1 MNREYDEIALSSYI
15 DGELDP
21 ESFQKIEAFIE
32 KDAHARK
39 YVLNAVKTAARLR
52 ASMNGVLS
60 EKIPERLTRTVLLQ
74 QNGKARRSSIVQPLL
89 RFAAAVLLI
98 LLGFGAANLI
108 PTTTNDPIA
117 SLAVPFAPGYSRV
130 LGEAM
135 EHNLSGISRQWQ
147 SPEKR
152 IITVTPVQT
161 YRDKTGR
168 YYREFRMEVQT
179 AGNRLQIGG
188 IAYRQKGEWK
198 AKAVYFQ

>member
-1 MNREYDEIALSSYI
+1 MNREFDEIALSAYI

-21 ESFQKIEAFIE
+21 ESFQDIEAFIE
-32 KDAHARK
+32 KDTHARN
-39 YVLNAVKTAARLR
+39 YVLNAVKSAARLR
-52 ASMNGVLS
+52 ASLNGVIS
-60 EKIPERLTRTVLLQ
+60 EKIPERLIRAVLLQ
-74 QNGKARRSSIVQPLL
+74 QKDKAHRSFNVLPLL

-117 SLAVPFAPGYSRV
+117 SLAVPFGPGYNRV
-130 LGEAM
+130 LSKAM
-135 EHNLSGISRQWQ
+135 EHNLSGVSQQWQ
-147 SPEKR
+147 SPERR

-179 AGNRLQIGG
+179 TGNRLQIGG

-198 AKAVYFQ
+198 TKAVYFQ